1 MEEEVNSNSPGV
13 GKVVLKIALMIF
25 TVLVWA
31 TALVFVRRAGMGG
44 VVPVIIT
51 SIPFLWGLKRIGKSE
66 GGTQAYYVLFLFGLT
81 AILVTAIVSAVFW
94 R

>member
-25 TVLVWA
+25 TVLLWA
-31 TALVFVRRAGMGG
+31 TAIAIVQRAGSVG

-66 GGTQAYYVLFLFGLT
+66 GGKQAYNILFLFGLT
-81 AILVTAIVSAVFW
+81 AMLVVAIVSAVFW